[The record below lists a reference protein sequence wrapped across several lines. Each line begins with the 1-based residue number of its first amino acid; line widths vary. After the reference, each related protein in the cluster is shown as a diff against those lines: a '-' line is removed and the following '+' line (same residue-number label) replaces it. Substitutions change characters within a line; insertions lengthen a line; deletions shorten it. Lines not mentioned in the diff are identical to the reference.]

1 MTRNAKRI
9 LEIIDSS
16 CEHLSAEQVFQRL
29 KECNQGVVLATVYNN
44 LTSLYKQGLVRK
56 ISVEGCPD
64 RYDNMRRHDHL
75 VCRSCGKLRDIQLED
90 LTEKLQER
98 AGIPILSYDLKI
110 HYLCADCSAVQLPGH
125 NNSGKDPIL

>member
-9 LEIIDSS
+9 LEIIDTS

-44 LTSLYKQGLVRK
+44 LTTLYKQGLVRK

-64 RYDNMRRHDHL
+64 RYDNMRQHDHL
-75 VCRSCGKLRDIQLED
+75 VCRNCGKLRDIQLED
-90 LTEKLQER
+90 LTEKQER
-98 AGIPILSYDLKI
+98 TGIPILSYDLKI
-110 HYLCADCSAVQLPGH
+110 HYLCADCSAT
-125 NNSGKDPIL
+125 NSGKDPIL